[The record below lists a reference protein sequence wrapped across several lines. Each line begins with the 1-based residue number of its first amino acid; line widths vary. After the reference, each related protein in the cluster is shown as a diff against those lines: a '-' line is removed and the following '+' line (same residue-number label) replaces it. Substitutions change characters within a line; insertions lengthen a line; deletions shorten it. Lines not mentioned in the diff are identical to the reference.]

1 MLGKEV
7 HIFGAPFYAG
17 WGLENLK
24 WHLDENIK
32 RKILKRRGRK
42 LSVEEIF
49 AGAYILYSHY
59 YNPYKKRKS
68 DIIDTINEIAY
79 QRSKRFYKNT
89 YLAIG
94 DSHIRVFESKLFK
107 FFFPFKKFKVI
118 YVPGASVY
126 GITNINSQTK
136 AYKKFK
142 DAVQNR
148 DYEKI
153 IVTLGE
159 VDIAF
164 TLWMLS
170 QKQNKPVEELL
181 KISLERYKGF
191 LKFLSE
197 FAPVIVISTPLP
209 TVKETEECDDSI
221 SGIRKQINVSQKEK
235 TKLALKF
242 NKEIKKFVNTQP
254 KMKYVDLTAFALDN
268 KTQVVKEWLKN
279 RKNPC
284 DHHYQRWKFAVMLI
298 YKFLKEKIL

>member
-1 MLGKEV
+1 M
-7 HIFGAPFYAG
+7 
-17 WGLENLK
+17 
-24 WHLDENIK
+24 
-32 RKILKRRGRK
+32 
-42 LSVEEIF
+42 
-49 AGAYILYSHY
+49 
-59 YNPYKKRKS
+59 
-68 DIIDTINEIAY
+68 
-79 QRSKRFYKNT
+79 
-89 YLAIG
+89 
-94 DSHIRVFESKLFK
+94 
-107 FFFPFKKFKVI
+107 
-118 YVPGASVY
+118 PGASVY

-284 DHHYQRWKFAVMLI
+284 FFSRCC
-298 YKFLKEKIL
+298 